1 MSKLPQTSFLLENNL
16 NKQNYF
22 IKFFSP
28 LITVISITWII
39 FTCWSYLACW
49 NSAVSLPSNIPQEFL
64 RIKIY
69 GSSTDSEINRN
80 SGSTVSGTFAIIDSN
95 GNEIAVIERS
105 WSGSY
110 LAVEFARVGVDNKY
124 FIFPSRIYGKNR
136 IIEERRERFHGT
148 LLEKYYDDYGQCM
161 LLGYGST
168 LSHRKK
174 LYKIAAFATG
184 KYPVPSFGLVNRFSI
199 DLSGCRP
206 DRYYSISFNE
216 DGSYVLEQL

>member
-1 MSKLPQTSFLLENNL
+1 MKKT
-16 NKQNYF
+16 NYF
-22 IKFFSP
+22 IKLVSP
-28 LITVISITWII
+28 LITLIIIAYII

-49 NSAVSLPSNIPQEFL
+49 NSAVTLPSNVPQEFL

-69 GSSTDSEINRN
+69 GSESE
-80 SGSTVSGTFAIIDSN
+80 TVSGTFSIIDSN

-110 LAVEFARVGVDNKY
+110 LAVEFARVGIDGKY

-136 IIEERRERFHGT
+136 IIEERRERSHGT

-168 LSHRKK
+168 LKQRKL

-184 KYPVPSFGLVNRFSI
+184 KYKVPSFALVTRFSI

-206 DRYYSISFNE
+206 DRYYSIRFTE
-216 DGSYVLEQL
+216 AGSYVIEEL

>member
-1 MSKLPQTSFLLENNL
+1 MKRPND
-16 NKQNYF
+16 F
-22 IKFFSP
+22 IKLLSP
-28 LITVISITWII
+28 LVTLAAVIYLI

-69 GSSTDSEINRN
+69 GSSSDLES
-80 SGSTVSGTFAIIDSN
+80 SGNTAGTVSGTFAIIDSN

-105 WSGSY
+105 WGGSY
-110 LAVEFARVGVDNKY
+110 LAVEFARVSVDGKY
-124 FIFPSRIYGKNR
+124 FVFPSRIYGKNR
-136 IIEERRERFHGT
+136 IIEERRERSHGT

-161 LLGYGST
+161 LLGYGSS
-168 LSHRKK
+168 LRQRKL

-184 KYPVPSFGLVNRFSI
+184 KYAVPNFGLVTRFSI

-206 DRYYSISFNE
+206 DRYYSIRFNE
-216 DGSYVLEQL
+216 AGSFIVEEL

>member
-1 MSKLPQTSFLLENNL
+1 MKKT
-16 NKQNYF
+16 NYF
-22 IKFFSP
+22 IKLFSP
-28 LITVISITWII
+28 LLTLFVIAFIV
-39 FTCWSYLACW
+39 FTCWTYLSSW
-49 NSAVSLPSNIPQEFL
+49 NAATSLPSNIPQEFL

-69 GSSTDSEINRN
+69 GSSSEIEGVG
-80 SGSTVSGTFAIIDSN
+80 STGSTVSGTFSIIDSN

-110 LAVEFARVGVDNKY
+110 LAVEFARVGVDGKY

-136 IIEERRERFHGT
+136 IIEERRERSHGT

-168 LSHRKK
+168 LRQRKL
-174 LYKIAAFATG
+174 LYRIAVFATG
-184 KYPVPSFGLVNRFSI
+184 KYHVPGFSLMSRFSI

-206 DRYYSISFNE
+206 DRYYSIGFNA
-216 DGSYVLEQL
+216 DGGYVIEEL